1 MLKMQEHAIAGLT
14 RLGRLLWVALLVS
27 HPAAFAADPPKAPV
41 PKSPYIA
48 VVYRYADTLLE
59 KGRDSSGSFFSAI
72 DRTTLTALTND
83 AASGSINPQRDEN
96 LLRLLYFLTEL
107 TTKAKYRE
115 AADRCLRNFLK
126 AALPASGPTWS
137 EHRSWTLW
145 DRCFALEPEVSYR
158 LTLDLKKLATGTN
171 DTGRRAGFCIRSW
184 ATAIA
189 RTGDGKFTNAIFEQA
204 ISIPSSLGSGLTNF
218 DAAGAVSLAID
229 CDGAAHLVSSS
240 LAQDLRRV
248 ASSLDG
254 IFCGLPH
261 DLSKARGFFVKLTEK
276 SERPKFIV
284 TPQWIAG
291 NSEPTTAQVGMMC
304 VSRYDNSAR
313 SDYLRLLVAA
323 ADSYHDSFPSDDTDV
338 PPRTFG
344 HVISLQV
351 AAWRHTAKPIYLE
364 QARKF
369 ADLAIEKFFGTNAL
383 PRASLKREH
392 YESGTGADTLALG
405 LAELHLQV
413 LHITAVRCPPNTI
426 DR

>member
-1 MLKMQEHAIAGLT
+1 MQQHAIAGST
-14 RLGRLLWVALLVS
+14 TLGRLLWVALLVS
-27 HPAAFAADPPKAPV
+27 LPAAFAADPPKAPV

-59 KGRDSSGSFFSAI
+59 KGRDNSGSFFSAI

-83 AASGSINPQRDEN
+83 AASGSINPQHDEN

-115 AADRCLRNFLK
+115 AADRCLRTFLK
-126 AALPASGPTWS
+126 ATSPANGPTWS
-137 EHRSWTLW
+137 ERRSWTLW
-145 DRCFALEPEVSYR
+145 DRCFALEPEVSHR
-158 LTLDLKKLATGTN
+158 LTWDLKKLATGTN

-204 ISIPSSLGSGLTNF
+204 VSIPSSLGTGLTNF
-218 DAAGAVSLAID
+218 DAASAVSLAID

-254 IFCGLPH
+254 IFCALPH

-276 SERPKFIV
+276 SERPEFIV

-291 NSEPTTAQVGMMC
+291 NTEPTTAQVGMMC

-369 ADLAIEKFFGTNAL
+369 ADLAIEKFFGTSAL

-392 YESGTGADTLALG
+392 YESGTGADTLALA

>member
-1 MLKMQEHAIAGLT
+1 MQKHDTAGST
-14 RLGRLLWVALLVS
+14 TIGRLIWIALMASV
-27 HPAAFAADPPKAPV
+27 PAAFAADPPKAPV

-59 KGRDSSGSFFSAI
+59 KGRDNSGSFFSAI

-107 TTKAKYRE
+107 TTKTKYRE
-115 AADRCLRNFLK
+115 AADRCLRNFLLK
-126 AALPASGPTWS
+126 PASPASGPTWS
-137 EHRSWTLW
+137 ERRSWTLW
-145 DRCFALEPEVSYR
+145 DRCFALEPEVSHR
-158 LTLDLKKLATGTN
+158 LILDLKNLANGTN

-204 ISIPSSLGSGLTNF
+204 ISIPSSLGAGLTNF
-218 DAAGAVSLAID
+218 DAASAVSLAID

-240 LAQDLRRV
+240 LAQDLRRL

-276 SERPKFIV
+276 SERPEFIV

-291 NSEPTTAQVGMMC
+291 NSELTTAQVGMMC

-369 ADLAIEKFFGTNAL
+369 GDWAIEKFFGTNAL